1 MWDEAWNDFKSEQ
14 TPAQFNV
21 QSLEPNIINLARYEN
36 WGKGLSSRFFYNEVP
51 KPTWLRHGGRLENP
65 DKHLYSFT
73 HGNLGS
79 EDLFGFDTSTPEG
92 QKRLIDEIKYWKRVT
107 PQTFENIPDDIDA
120 LELSNDPP
128 TEPHFQRTW
137 NHYRRFQFNLRLN
150 HLVESGDLEK
160 SDVEKARQY
169 FDADGMP
176 SPTMIAN
183 AQRGVYGDLTDDPAW
198 TAFEKVSKWLG
209 LNLIEFDTST
219 AEPVDEQ
226 YWGQF
231 DQVFELR
238 EEEMIKYLP
247 VFVTDPRD
255 HARIEAMQGEDGLQ
269 PPREVT
275 KKLG

>member
-1 MWDEAWNDFKSEQ
+1 
-14 TPAQFNV
+14 
-21 QSLEPNIINLARYEN
+21 
-36 WGKGLSSRFFYNEVP
+36 
-51 KPTWLRHGGRLENP
+51 
-65 DKHLYSFT
+65 
-73 HGNLGS
+73 
-79 EDLFGFDTSTPEG
+79 
-92 QKRLIDEIKYWKRVT
+92 
-107 PQTFENIPDDIDA
+107 
-120 LELSNDPP
+120 
-128 TEPHFQRTW
+128 
-137 NHYRRFQFNLRLN
+137 
-150 HLVESGDLEK
+150 
-160 SDVEKARQY
+160 
-169 FDADGMP
+169 
-176 SPTMIAN
+176 MIAN

-238 EEEMIKYLP
+238 EEEMMKYLP

-255 HARIEAMQGEDGLQ
+255 QARIEAMQGEDGLQ